1 MPLSNLDTFG
11 NNILAIHQAAEIFGP
26 IANAAREKRRNW
38 LHMPMNVQA
47 YGLSSG
53 QYPKGSELK
62 LNFREGAILYSRPNG
77 DLVSF
82 ELKSYTQK
90 SLFEGI
96 LAAMQEDELAD
107 FFADTKVDSLAER
120 LIKKIM
126 AHKPEIISSEL
137 EAVSHED
144 KLAYDI
150 QLGSDYADSLYAV
163 FTGVARFRARLDGH
177 LSPIVV
183 WPEHFDLSTL
193 WFKDSEMDESKAHI
207 NIGFAPYTPNQF
219 ERPYLYAYAYPFPDD
234 FNPPEAPAPAFWHR
248 EGWTGIVVHYDEI
261 AKQEDSALFVE
272 QICLKIFTLLESVL
286 ES

>member
-1 MPLSNLDTFG
+1 MPLANLDAFG
-11 NNILAIHQAAEIFGP
+11 DNIWAIHQAAEIFGP

-38 LHMPMNVQA
+38 LHMPMNIHS

-53 QYPKGSELK
+53 KYPNGGELK
-62 LNFREGAILYSRPNG
+62 LNLKKGSMIYSRSNG
-77 DLVSF
+77 DSISF

-96 LAAMQEDELAD
+96 LTAMQADELAD
-107 FFADTKVDSLAER
+107 FFVDTEGDSLAER

-137 EAVSHED
+137 EAVSHEAILD
-144 KLAYDI
+144 YDI
-150 QLGSDYADSLYAV
+150 QLGSDYADSLYAI

-183 WPEHFDLSTL
+183 WSEHFDLSTL
-193 WFKDSEMDESKAHI
+193 WFREPEMDDSKAHI
-207 NIGFAPYTPNQF
+207 NIGFAPYTPNQY
-219 ERPYLYAYAYPFPDD
+219 ERPYLYAYAYPFPEN

-248 EGWTGIVVHYDEI
+248 EGWTGIVVHYDKI
-261 AKQEDSALFVE
+261 AKQEDCALFVE
-272 QICLKIFTLLESVL
+272 QICLKIFEQLESVL
-286 ES
+286 EA